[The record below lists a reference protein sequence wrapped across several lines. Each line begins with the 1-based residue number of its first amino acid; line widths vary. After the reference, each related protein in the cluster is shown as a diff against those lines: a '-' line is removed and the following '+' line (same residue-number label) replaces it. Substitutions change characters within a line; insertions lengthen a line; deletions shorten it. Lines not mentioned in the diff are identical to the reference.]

1 MARQGFDNDQY
12 LKLQSQHIR
21 ERIAQF
27 GGKLYLEF
35 GGKLFDDFHASR
47 VLPGF
52 EPDSKI
58 RMLAQMKDSAEVII
72 AINAADIEKNKVRGD
87 LGITYDSDVLRL
99 IDAFRSMELYVGSVV
114 VTQYSGQPAAD
125 AFQARLEQLGVRV
138 YRHYPIAG
146 YPHNIAH
153 IVSDEGFGK
162 NQYIETSRPLVVVTA
177 PGPGSGKMA
186 TCLSQ
191 LYHEHKRGITAGY
204 AKFETFPIWN
214 LPLKH
219 PVNLAYEAATADL
232 DDVNMIDPFHLQA
245 YGETTVNYNRDVEI
259 FPVLKATFEKIYGP
273 CPYQSPTDMGG
284 NMVGNCIC
292 DDAVCCAASR
302 MEILRRYYT
311 ACVERLRG
319 KAGDE
324 PVRKLELEMMAEELR
339 LLYVA
344 MTRAQEKLIL
354 SVALTEGARA
364 LERLAQEAAVPVPA
378 AALERQQSVGAW
390 VLLHALV
397 RPEAEG
403 LRALAGGPEEIAAGL
418 GPAWD
423 IHWVQGDELEAGAEE
438 RPGRFA
444 DLEPERGETEDL
456 TAALTWTY
464 PYEAA
469 VSMPSKLTATQLKG
483 RVLDQE
489 AAQEGA
495 ELGSSREKR
504 QPEGL
509 SRPDFMVRERGLT
522 AAQRGTAL
530 HLAMQYL
537 PLEGDHS
544 PETIREE
551 LRRLT
556 AEGFLAAR
564 EVHREFKF
572 SILMPAADYGPGLEG
587 EEVLLQGVVDCWFD
601 GLEGIT
607 VLDFKSDRIRPGG
620 EAARGEEYRPQLEA
634 YSRALERIT
643 GRRVAH
649 RILWFFATGTGLEL

>member
-191 LYHEHKRGITAGY
+191 LYHEHKHGVSAGY

-232 DDVNMIDPFHLQA
+232 DDVNMIDPFHLEA

-259 FPVLKATFEKIYGP
+259 FPVLRAIFERISGK
-273 CPYQSPTDMGG
+273 CPYQSPTDMGV
-284 NMVGNCIC
+284 NMAGNCIIN
-292 DDAVCCAASR
+292 DEVCRQASR
-302 MEILRRYYT
+302 MEILRRYYAAQVDVARGVAD
-311 ACVERLRG
+311 ACQL
-319 KAGDE
+319 
-324 PVRKLELEMMAEELR
+324 RKLELVMQQADVTPELCPAIAAANQKAEETDAPAGAMMLPDGR
-339 LLYVA
+339 VVTGKTSSLL
-344 MTRAQEKLIL
+344 
-354 SVALTEGARA
+354 GAS
-364 LERLAQEAAVPVPA
+364 
-378 AALERQQSVGAW
+378 AALLLNALKAMAGIRSDLDLISNQVIEPISALKIQSLGHHNPRLHSDE
-390 VLLHALV
+390 VLI
-397 RPEAEG
+397 
-403 LRALAGGPEEIAAGL
+403 ALAISGL
-418 GPAWD
+418 TNP
-423 IHWVQGDELEAGAEE
+423 L
-438 RPGRFA
+438 A
-444 DLEPERGETEDL
+444 DMAR
-456 TAALTWTY
+456 
-464 PYEAA
+464 
-469 VSMPSKLTATQLKG
+469 
-483 RVLDQE
+483 DQ
-489 AAQEGA
+489 
-495 ELGSSREKR
+495 LGSLRGCDAHFSVIISEEDIKLYKR
-504 QPEGL
+504 LGIHVSCEPKYE
-509 SRPDFMVRERGLT
+509 SK
-522 AAQRGTAL
+522 
-530 HLAMQYL
+530 
-537 PLEGDHS
+537 
-544 PETIREE
+544 
-551 LRRLT
+551 RLY
-556 AEGFLAAR
+556 
-564 EVHREFKF
+564 HK
-572 SILMPAADYGPGLEG
+572 
-587 EEVLLQGVVDCWFD
+587 
-601 GLEGIT
+601 
-607 VLDFKSDRIRPGG
+607 
-620 EAARGEEYRPQLEA
+620 
-634 YSRALERIT
+634 
-643 GRRVAH
+643 
-649 RILWFFATGTGLEL
+649 

>member
-1 MARQGFDNDQY
+1 
-12 LKLQSQHIR
+12 
-21 ERIAQF
+21 
-27 GGKLYLEF
+27 
-35 GGKLFDDFHASR
+35 
-47 VLPGF
+47 
-52 EPDSKI
+52 
-58 RMLAQMKDSAEVII
+58 
-72 AINAADIEKNKVRGD
+72 
-87 LGITYDSDVLRL
+87 
-99 IDAFRSMELYVGSVV
+99 
-114 VTQYSGQPAAD
+114 
-125 AFQARLEQLGVRV
+125 
-138 YRHYPIAG
+138 
-146 YPHNIAH
+146 
-153 IVSDEGFGK
+153 
-162 NQYIETSRPLVVVTA
+162 
-177 PGPGSGKMA
+177 
-186 TCLSQ
+186 
-191 LYHEHKRGITAGY
+191 
-204 AKFETFPIWN
+204 
-214 LPLKH
+214 
-219 PVNLAYEAATADL
+219 
-232 DDVNMIDPFHLQA
+232 
-245 YGETTVNYNRDVEI
+245 
-259 FPVLKATFEKIYGP
+259 
-273 CPYQSPTDMGG
+273 
-284 NMVGNCIC
+284 
-292 DDAVCCAASR
+292 
-302 MEILRRYYT
+302 
-311 ACVERLRG
+311 
-319 KAGDE
+319 
-324 PVRKLELEMMAEELR
+324 MMAEELR

-423 IHWVQGDELEAGAEE
+423 IRWVQGDELEAGAEE

-483 RVLDQE
+483 CVLDQE

-495 ELGSSREKR
+495 ELGGGQGKR

-509 SRPDFMVRERGLT
+509 SQPDFMVRERGLT

-556 AEGFLAAR
+556 AEGFLTSQQGEAVPPEVPAAFFASELGRQLLAAR